1 MEDGANKTSII
12 IALLAISL
20 IIGGI
25 YILNQSL
32 NKNDLQPVN
41 QTNVASNPPKKTPT
55 NFQECRDAGGFI
67 IPGPPEECTFNG
79 NTFVKDVS
87 TNQNTTSND
96 KSASNTNAN
105 TNQQPSSPKSF
116 DECVKMSGVVVNQ
129 PSGVKACTYNGVT
142 FVQPNQNSTTTT
154 NQTLASNEFIALL
167 QSVNGNESKYK
178 IVESGLPNAKWLK
191 PGAPMTLVGV
201 SSSFNINLQV
211 GKKYK
216 FKADI
221 TETNT
226 GFLINKIDSVVLVD

>member
-1 MEDGANKTSII
+1 M
-12 IALLAISL
+12 
-20 IIGGI
+20 
-25 YILNQSL
+25 
-32 NKNDLQPVN
+32 
-41 QTNVASNPPKKTPT
+41 
-55 NFQECRDAGGFI
+55 
-67 IPGPPEECTFNG
+67 
-79 NTFVKDVS
+79 
-87 TNQNTTSND
+87 
-96 KSASNTNAN
+96 
-105 TNQQPSSPKSF
+105 
-116 DECVKMSGVVVNQ
+116 
-129 PSGVKACTYNGVT
+129 
-142 FVQPNQNSTTTT
+142 NSTTTT

-167 QSVNGNESKYK
+167 QSVNGNQSNYK